1 MKVSELINILYKVN
15 GNAEVRFG
23 TNAAPEKEVTLVLET
38 TSYNENASYDK
49 KKVGAILPEYIVYL
63 NRIDLLTK

>member
-23 TNAAPEKEVTLVLET
+23 TNAEPEKEVTLVLET
-38 TSYNENASYDK
+38 TSYDENSSYDK
-49 KKVGAILPEYIVYL
+49 KKVGAILPEFIVYL
-63 NRIDLLTK
+63 NRIDLTK